1 MERGWRDTN
10 QVKKSF
16 ALNGCGSRG
25 RERTI
30 LNRTC
35 VRNLEVNEEEIKE
48 WENEKRNQGEKKCQD
63 QIRKDWGIMWTTD
76 NKTTRLKRGFRRNK
90 RREGE
95 KIQTIVKTYT
105 QNKEAKEDEKKQWH
119 GKCKERK
126 KSTQKTLWQKESTLS
141 VKRMRCDHIK
151 NQFWPCRRY
160 SQTQCNFPK
169 GNCILFGN
177 ITRRINKSIEELF
190 NFPAISSNSYSLQR
204 MCEWQSLSKT
214 EFHSYFTCQSKILS
228 YNWGLW

>member
-1 MERGWRDTN
+1 MNIFLFKALTCHRKKKKNIKERETQSMERGWRDTN

-126 KSTQKTLWQKESTLS
+126 KS
-141 VKRMRCDHIK
+141 IK
-151 NQFWPCRRY
+151 N
-160 SQTQCNFPK
+160 T
-169 GNCILFGN
+169 LAE
-177 ITRRINKSIEELF
+177 RINLVSQKDEMWSHQESILALQKI
-190 NFPAISSNSYSLQR
+190 FPNTMQ
-204 MCEWQSLSKT
+204 
-214 EFHSYFTCQSKILS
+214 FP
-228 YNWGLW
+228 